1 MTPQQAVLPADSY
14 AALLAGS
21 TDRRTGTILAVNI
34 CRACGFAVRLSPVS
48 QEPEQYSGMS
58 YVPLFSQENPKADL
72 TLQKQTSA
80 SMIQRIHFT
89 LGKLEQGAYKTLS
102 LPQEAIDGEKEI
114 ALCDGNYRLL
124 TGIRQID
131 GSILAS
137 AEYFQLKHGE
147 HKTLTM
153 SLPVNRMDGKLHH
166 YALPVMNIESLPG
179 ESVNLSQLFVNGGI
193 LSVVVPGQEPTE
205 HLLLESAQLCSR
217 IIREKRHIL
226 FLVRNQADAAHP
238 AIARLLQLLGGNAS
252 IAILRDTD
260 VLMQMRQTLRVGDS
274 RLPFSMAV
282 NRRSKIL
289 YAYANY
295 NIGTVETLLDILK
308 NDTGGATEAEPAQS
322 PAR

>member
-1 MTPQQAVLPADSY
+1 M
-14 AALLAGS
+14 
-21 TDRRTGTILAVNI
+21 ILAQAKRKNRIRQRWDDNLFDVI
-34 CRACGFAVRLSPVS
+34 STIFLALSVLVVAYPLL
-48 QEPEQYSGMS
+48 
-58 YVPLFSQENPKADL
+58 YVV
-72 TLQKQTSA
+72 SA
-80 SMIQRIHFT
+80 SFSST
-89 LGKLEQGAYKTLS
+89 NAV
-102 LPQEAIDGEKEI
+102 
-114 ALCDGNYRLL
+114 
-124 TGIRQID
+124 
-131 GSILAS
+131 
-137 AEYFQLKHGE
+137 
-147 HKTLTM
+147 M

-226 FLVRNQADAAHP
+226 YLVRNQADTTHP
-238 AIARLLQLLGGNAS
+238 AIARPLQLLGANAS
-252 IAILRDTD
+252 VAILRNTD